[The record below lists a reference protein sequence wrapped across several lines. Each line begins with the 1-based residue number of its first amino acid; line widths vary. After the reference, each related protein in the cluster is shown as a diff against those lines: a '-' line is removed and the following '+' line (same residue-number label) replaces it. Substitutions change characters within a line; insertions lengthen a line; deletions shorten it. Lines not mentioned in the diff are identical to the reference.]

1 MDLAL
6 NKVKDMNIIASEI
19 IEFEKYCLDFYGEGG
34 INTLG
39 TSEQVVN
46 AVNEYLSSK
55 ALSDI
60 EFDSFDREAVGN
72 IIRTK
77 KKLEIW
83 K

>member
-1 MDLAL
+1 
-6 NKVKDMNIIASEI
+6 MNIIASEI
-19 IEFEKYCLDFYGEGG
+19 IEFEKYCLDFYAEGG

-46 AVNEYLSSK
+46 AVNEYLSSR

>member
-1 MDLAL
+1 
-6 NKVKDMNIIASEI
+6 MNIIASEI
-19 IEFEKYCLDFYGEGG
+19 IEFEKYCLDFYAEEG

-46 AVNEYLSSK
+46 AVNEYLSSR

>member
-1 MDLAL
+1 
-6 NKVKDMNIIASEI
+6 MNIIASEI
-19 IEFEKYCLDFYGEGG
+19 IEFEKYCLDFYSEEG

-39 TSEQVVN
+39 TSEQVVD